1 MLNEKLIILNN
12 FRKSFKEFDS
22 LELFLG
28 IMGPNLVQTLNWKNF
43 SILRLTY
50 DCTEQ
55 VFEIQVKCTL
65 LKPFF
70 LYQEIKW
77 NHFSNFRCS
86 KNFYS
91 SEKMSNLNMKEPP
104 KKLFCEK
111 KESQKEF
118 DSIWREVSLNFFVI
132 FRSISYTKTFWPL
145 QKSSLLGL
153 FWHFSEFYIV
163 SSFLLFLFS

>member
-1 MLNEKLIILNN
+1 
-12 FRKSFKEFDS
+12 
-22 LELFLG
+22 
-28 IMGPNLVQTLNWKNF
+28 MGPNLVQTLNWKNF

-77 NHFSNFRCS
+77 NHFSNFRSS

-132 FRSISYTKTFWPL
+132 FSFYFLHKNFLAAPKIFLARTFL
-145 QKSSLLGL
+145 TFFRVL
-153 FWHFSEFYIV
+153 H
-163 SSFLLFLFS
+163 SFLFLTFFIFLIKKPSKFNWPVFFIACNN